1 MRSVFV
7 VVLLVAAFAFAGPKK
22 KPAPKKV
29 TPKLSYVSLATVV
42 DATNTPTAKE
52 SARSALERSLAAWA
66 PLELAPG
73 GETDAA
79 AAKAIGTKKAVGL
92 ELSLTLKG
100 GKGDSLDASLI
111 RSTYP
116 GRALEGEYRAG
127 ASGAPVL
134 ELIGPVVDQLVSD
147 LAKDQGWQRAP

>member
-1 MRSVFV
+1 MKWALVA
-7 VVLLVAAFAFAGPKK
+7 VLLASAFAFAGPKK

-29 TPKLSYVSLATVV
+29 TPKVSYVSLATVV
-42 DATNTPTAKE
+42 DTTNTPNAKDA
-52 SARSALERSLAAWA
+52 ARAALEKSLTQWT
-66 PLELAPG
+66 PLERAPS

-79 AAKAIGTKKAVGL
+79 ATKAIATKKAVGL

-111 RSTYP
+111 RSSYP

-134 ELIGPVVDQLVSD
+134 DLIGPVVDQLVSD
-147 LAKDQGWQRAP
+147 LAKDQGWQRVP